1 VEALGKVQATTGHA
15 VLVATLTTPPSA
27 GGREL
32 TTLPEAVQWLEVRAD
47 LVGDLPPDWLRSHFP
62 GHLLYTLRSRVEGG
76 AGTDSRQE
84 RRARL
89 LEAAPHYDLIDLE
102 GERDLCSDMLEAIPP
117 HRRLLSWHGPA
128 TDARGLMERC
138 AELST
143 VAARLYRLV
152 PRAEQPGDA
161 LAPLACLQ
169 AMGRA
174 DTLAY
179 ASGPTGFW
187 TRLVAPYLGAPIV
200 FAVAQQARGDGGEPS
215 ASQLIE
221 DYGLPV
227 LPPLSD
233 LFGIVGNPVL
243 HSLSPRLHNAAYHAL
258 GYPALYVPFHAA
270 SFVDFWRQVVEAGR
284 LESVGLRLRGLT
296 VVSPHKEVAAEV
308 AGACSA
314 IVRRVGSSN
323 ALIRANGVWRA
334 DTTDAEGV
342 LWLLRE
348 RGIEVEGKR
357 VAVVG
362 CGGSGRAMAAALAQ
376 AGAAVTL
383 VNRGRA
389 RGQRAMQ
396 QLGLPFV
403 SLSDFTVQ
411 GFSVVLHATP
421 VGRDD
426 GALPFGLD
434 GLDEDATVIDL
445 VYGAA
450 PTPLGTQAQALGR
463 VAIDGRAMLLA
474 QARCQFRLMTG
485 QEMPLD
491 LAREILGCGAE
502 LADAVPV
509 GS

>member
-1 VEALGKVQATTGHA
+1 MV
-15 VLVATLTTPPSA
+15 
-27 GGREL
+27 R
-32 TTLPEAVQWLEVRAD
+32 WLEVRAD

-62 GHLLYTLRSRVEGG
+62 GCLLYTLRSRAEGG
-76 AGTDSRQE
+76 AGADSGRE

-89 LEAAPHYDLIDLE
+89 LEAALYYDLIDLE
-102 GERDLCSDMLEAIPP
+102 GERDVCPDLLRAIPP
-117 HRRLLSWHGPA
+117 HKRLLSWHGPA
-128 TDARGLMERC
+128 TDACGLIERC
-138 AELST
+138 VQLST

-152 PRAEQPGDA
+152 PRAEQPADT

-169 AMGRA
+169 AMGRS
-174 DTLAY
+174 DTVAY

-187 TRLVAPYLGAPIV
+187 TRLVAPHLGAPIV
-200 FAVAQQARGDGGEPS
+200 FAVAEQTRGDGGEPS
-215 ASQLIE
+215 TSQLIE

-227 LPPLSD
+227 LTPLAE

-243 HSLSPRLHNAAYHAL
+243 HSLSPRLHNAAYRAL

-270 SFVDFWRQVVEAGR
+270 SFVDFWRQVVQAGTLEA
-284 LESVGLRLRGLT
+284 VGLRLRGLT

-314 IVRRVGSSN
+314 MVRRVGSSN

-342 LWLLRE
+342 LLLLRE

-389 RGQRAMQ
+389 RGQRAVQ

-403 SLSDFTVQ
+403 SLSAFTPQ
-411 GFSVVLHATP
+411 GFSVVVHATP

-426 GALPFGLD
+426 GTLPFALD
-434 GLDEDATVIDL
+434 GLDEDAAVVDL
-445 VYGAA
+445 VYGAT
-450 PTPLGTQAQALGR
+450 PTPLVTQTQALGR

-474 QARCQFRLMTG
+474 QGLCQFHRMTG
-485 QEMPLD
+485 QEMPQE

-502 LADAVPV
+502 AADAVLV